1 VIGDI
6 LQPTHLLFV
15 LVIALLV
22 LGPKRLPEVGRALG
36 NGLRDFKSAINGEDD
51 HHEQIADTPG
61 FESYRSEALGDESH
75 EGAPA
80 ADQVPAPA
88 APDPEPA
95 PGDPSPAHAS
105 PEASP
110 VTSPLEPAPP
120 AHPED
125 ASAATAAQPSKS
137 VASEPA
143 SERTERLG

>member
-1 VIGDI
+1 MIGDI

-36 NGLRDFKSAINGEDD
+36 NGLRDFKSAINGED
-51 HHEQIADTPG
+51 HHDEITDAPG
-61 FESYRSEALGDESH
+61 FENYRSESMSDDVGE
-75 EGAPA
+75 PA
-80 ADQVPAPA
+80 TGTATAVDQPAPSAQA
-88 APDPEPA
+88 AEPTA
-95 PGDPSPAHAS
+95 KAAAS
-105 PEASP
+105 
-110 VTSPLEPAPP
+110 VTSPGESAPP

-125 ASAATAAQPSKS
+125 ASAAATQPSDG

>member
-51 HHEQIADTPG
+51 HHEQITDTPG

-75 EGAPA
+75 GGAPA

-88 APDPEPA
+88 ASGPKPA
-95 PGDPSPAHAS
+95 PGDQSPTHTS

-125 ASAATAAQPSKS
+125 ASAATAVQPSKS